1 MCVRSIVASFL
12 LTAIG
17 SISAQS
23 VFALAAQPLYTE
35 LGGETKV
42 TAFIKDAVAM
52 WEQNPVL
59 AEAFQS
65 ADPQRLQTQLVQQI
79 CALSGGGCVYKGRDM
94 KSVHAG
100 MDVTAAQFNAL
111 AEDLQTAMTKNA
123 VPFSAQNR
131 LIALLAPMKR
141 VIVTK

>member
-1 MCVRSIVASFL
+1 MSVRSVVTSIL
-12 LTAIG
+12 LIAVG
-17 SISAQS
+17 GFGAQ
-23 VFALAAQPLYTE
+23 VALAQTTPPLYAD
-35 LGGETKV
+35 LGGEAKV
-42 TAFIKDAVAM
+42 TAFIKDAVAL
-52 WEQNPVL
+52 WEKNPVL

-65 ADPQRLQTQLVQQI
+65 ADAERLQGQLVQQV
-79 CALSGGGCVYKGRDM
+79 CSLSGGGCTYKGRDM

-100 MDVTAAQFNAL
+100 MDVTTAQFNAL

-123 VPFSAQNR
+123 VPFGAQNR